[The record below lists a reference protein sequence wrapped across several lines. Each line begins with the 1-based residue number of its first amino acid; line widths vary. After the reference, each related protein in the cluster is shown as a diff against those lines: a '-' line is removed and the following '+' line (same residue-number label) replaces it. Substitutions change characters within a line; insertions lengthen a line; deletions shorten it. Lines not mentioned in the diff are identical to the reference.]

1 MEREGVIMSMK
12 PKHEEL
18 WDWGGVS
25 VGQIMLYM
33 CEDLGLNPQ
42 YLCRKSD
49 VVVWVSIMQGRQRF
63 SGPC

>member
-1 MEREGVIMSMK
+1 MNMK
-12 PKHEEL
+12 PKHVEL

-25 VGQIMLYM
+25 VGQIMLYTY
-33 CEDLGLNPQ
+33 EGLGLNPQ

-49 VVVWVSIMQGRQRF
+49 VVVWVSIVQDRQRI